1 MIQSLDLAVSLMKS
15 ISKMLHIQ
23 VQRDEEIVS
32 TIDIELEDD
41 SVLVINNEGQVGMV
55 EGWSK
60 LGLEEEDGEA

>member
-1 MIQSLDLAVSLMKS
+1 
-15 ISKMLHIQ
+15 MLHIQ